1 MNWTL
6 YNLTPEQA
14 RAIDRYGYV
23 GAFWEVFMPR
33 LLATEPPKTEPEMQ
47 PTTVQAQSV
56 NTYIPLAHRR

>member
-1 MNWTL
+1 MNWTF

-47 PTTVQAQSV
+47 PTTVQAQ
-56 NTYIPLAHRR
+56 